1 MGWAPVSPLGVR
13 SPRPVWAALHTKWE
27 RIQEARTRRD
37 RAESPR
43 ILHQR
48 AWFLVLKTGTINH
61 FFRWFHDFW
70 ITLWFYCQIFRW
82 SEFLFSCFFRV
93 FFYGIQICDFG
104 YMYLYT
110 SLSQIH
116 AFCWVDFSSFNLSGA
131 SNLLLLHF
139 FPNWYK
145 DGRKFWGFD
154 MKWKLLQCLICFESN
169 RISDEWWS
177 LPIENGTWGCC
188 FMVITKNWNFLIRM
202 ANS

>member
-1 MGWAPVSPLGVR
+1 MISWYLDYFVVLLSDFSVKWIFVFLLFLTEFRFVIL
-13 SPRPVWAALHTKWE
+13 VICICTLHYRKSM
-27 RIQEARTRRD
+27 R
-37 RAESPR
+37 
-43 ILHQR
+43 
-48 AWFLVLKTGTINH
+48 
-61 FFRWFHDFW
+61 
-70 ITLWFYCQIFRW
+70 FY
-82 SEFLFSCFFRV
+82 
-93 FFYGIQICDFG
+93 
-104 YMYLYT
+104 
-110 SLSQIH
+110 
-116 AFCWVDFSSFNLSGA
+116 WVDFSSFNFSGA

>member
-1 MGWAPVSPLGVR
+1 MISGLLCGFIVR
-13 SPRPVWAALHTKWE
+13 FFGEVNFCFPAFSAFSSTEFRFVILVICICTLHYRKSM
-27 RIQEARTRRD
+27 R
-37 RAESPR
+37 
-43 ILHQR
+43 
-48 AWFLVLKTGTINH
+48 
-61 FFRWFHDFW
+61 
-70 ITLWFYCQIFRW
+70 FY
-82 SEFLFSCFFRV
+82 
-93 FFYGIQICDFG
+93 
-104 YMYLYT
+104 
-110 SLSQIH
+110 
-116 AFCWVDFSSFNLSGA
+116 WVDFSSFNLSGA